1 MCHFEHL
8 VILEVLTTLM
18 HPFMKISGEVLTSLC
33 KTVVVGEYMLLL
45 DGEHAWKVAESSSF
59 LIWGVGVIP
68 VPSVDIIDTCNS
80 KLLSSK

>member
-1 MCHFEHL
+1 MPLCAPGNFRGTNYTNVSIYE
-8 VILEVLTTLM
+8 
-18 HPFMKISGEVLTSLC
+18 ISAQVLTSLC

-45 DGEHAWKVAESSSF
+45 DGEHAWKVAGSSSF

-80 KLLSSK
+80 KLLPSE